1 MVVVV
6 VHRAGSDVD
15 AGVAAAQSA
24 TNLETLVLDSHRTIR
39 HTRTLVIVNYVVVLV
54 LFLDGK

>member
-15 AGVAAAQSA
+15 AGVAAAQAA
-24 TNLETLVLDSHRTIR
+24 TNLETLVLDSHP
-39 HTRTLVIVNYVVVLV
+39 NYQTHADFSDRQLFVL
-54 LFLDGK
+54 